1 MIDYLL
7 WNHIKDT
14 LLHVYSSQLAR
25 KNSQLSNENDTRV
38 TSTNGHVQF
47 VESVRKCCMCTF
59 SCQLNLLPNKFQFT
73 LRQFHYDKQ
82 YNSVYTINFCC
93 ASQLKIA
100 NINKYQV
107 YHILFF
113 FNAKVG

>member
-59 SCQLNLLPNKFQFT
+59 SCQLNLPPNKLQFT
-73 LRQFHYDKQ
+73 LKQFHYDKTVQ
-82 YNSVYTINFCC
+82 LRIRYFCC

-107 YHILFF
+107 YHISFL
-113 FNAKVG
+113 